1 MGDCKGDAIVG
12 GIALD
17 NRNSIILPLAGA
29 LIEVGHL
36 QVGFIQ
42 RCHIGIS
49 VADCHRDRSLEVEV
63 FNQAI
68 APKGIQ
74 FKELVAK
81 LEARR
86 GSRGQCNALSVRQ
99 QNAFTDCSRW
109 QLYGHGCSLCVRVDQ
124 RGRLI
129 G

>member
-12 GIALD
+12 EIALY

-68 APKGIQ
+68 ATKGIQ
-74 FKELVAK
+74 SKELVAK

-86 GSRGQCNALSVRQ
+86 GSG
-99 QNAFTDCSRW
+99 
-109 QLYGHGCSLCVRVDQ
+109 G
-124 RGRLI
+124 
-129 G
+129 

>member
-29 LIEVGHL
+29 RVEVGHL

-49 VADCHRDRSLEVEV
+49 VADCQRDRSLEVEV
-63 FNQAI
+63 FNQTI
-68 APKGIQ
+68 ATKCIQ

-86 GSRGQCNALSVRQ
+86 GSGGQCNERSVRQ
-99 QNAFTDCSRW
+99 RNAFTDCSRW
-109 QLYGHGCSLCVRVDQ
+109 QLYGHGCALCIRVDQ
-124 RGRLI
+124 RGRLL